1 MPEEVF
7 ADGRDGGDILD
18 WSEERL
24 TYAER
29 LRAKGVQVRPSGWT
43 WGTRDQVAEWRTD
56 DGARFK
62 AVRDQGGHI
71 VTEET
76 TPSGR
81 QRKHVAINLG

>member
-43 WGTRDQVAEWRTD
+43 SATRDQVDEGRTD
-56 DGARFK
+56 DGGRYK
-62 AVRDQGGHI
+62 HTTDQLGHE

-76 TPSGR
+76 TPVGR
-81 QRKHVAINLG
+81 ERKHVRINL